1 MDLKSLGRLQDMF
14 PVLQEFHLHASAEYR
29 TQGLACE
36 FSEIPCPFDATLP
49 PFAWIEFGQNVELTD
64 LYTLPLPS
72 TLVSLSIQWTSDR
85 GDGVVP
91 DLIAAKDS
99 LLPRLPYLR
108 RLWLYDLSKLALL
121 WSRNAVRTE
130 ECCTVH
136 QGDSRP
142 P

>member
-72 TLVSLSIQWTSDR
+72 TLVSLSIQWTSDQ
-85 GDGVVP
+85 DAGVVP
-91 DLIAAKDS
+91 DLVAAKDN
-99 LLPRLPYLR
+99 LLPRLPFLR
-108 RLWLYDLSKLALL
+108 RLWLCDLSKLALL
-121 WSRNAVRTE
+121 WHRTASRTE
-130 ECCTVH
+130 GRCTLH
-136 QGDSRP
+136 QSE
-142 P
+142 